1 MKSRSE
7 KYYDE
12 EKPIYKSRTSR
23 NTKLYKEISNSEIND
38 FNIASNAKVIGENDS
53 NYVNVDR
60 LKEIL
65 EKNYHDVPKRREV
78 KLVPDL
84 EEKKVELEETKEY
97 DINAILERARE
108 EKEVDYEKERLKK
121 IRDTQYDILKNLN
134 VEEEPQLEETKAAG
148 DKTKEELLEL
158 INTITENE
166 LQKTKLDPLDI
177 LTDLKGEDS
186 NTMVMGAN
194 NATSLLD
201 EISKSMAEEPNK
213 STKIETENK
222 STSEKKIDDS
232 FYTNSL
238 SFTQS
243 DFDDFNDLKEDVESN
258 KILLRILIII
268 FTIAAIVGIVLFL
281 NSFLDLGLF

>member
-12 EKPIYKSRTSR
+12 NSNYIPTRTNR
-23 NTKLYKEISNSEIND
+23 NSNLYKEINNSDLSN
-38 FNIASNAKVIGENDS
+38 FNIASNAKVIGENES
-53 NYVNVDR
+53 NYVNVEKI
-60 LKEIL
+60 KEIL

-78 KLVPDL
+78 KLSSKKPEIPL
-84 EEKKVELEETKEY
+84 EIEQTKEY
-97 DINAILERARE
+97 DINAILEKARE

-121 IRDTQYDILKNLN
+121 VRDTQYDILKNLN
-134 VEEEPQLEETKAAG
+134 VEEEHTTEIKAA
-148 DKTKEELLEL
+148 DSKTKEELLEL

-186 NTMVMGAN
+186 NTVVMGVKDDTVA
-194 NATSLLD
+194 LLNQ
-201 EISKSMAEEPNK
+201 EISKLDE
-213 STKIETENK
+213 
-222 STSEKKIDDS
+222 EKKIEKDNAIDNS

-258 KILLRILIII
+258 KMVLKIIIIIMTLVIIIGIII
-268 FTIAAIVGIVLFL
+268 FLNKFL
-281 NSFLDLGLF
+281 NLGLF

>member
-12 EKPIYKSRTSR
+12 NSNYIPTRTNR
-23 NTKLYKEISNSEIND
+23 NSNLYKEINNSDLSN
-38 FNIASNAKVIGENDS
+38 FNIASNAKVIGENES
-53 NYVNVDR
+53 NYVNVEKI
-60 LKEIL
+60 KEIL

-78 KLVPDL
+78 KLSSKKPEIPL
-84 EEKKVELEETKEY
+84 EIEQTKEY
-97 DINAILERARE
+97 DINAILEKARE

-121 IRDTQYDILKNLN
+121 VRDTQYDILKNLN
-134 VEEEPQLEETKAAG
+134 VEEEHTTEIKAA
-148 DKTKEELLEL
+148 DSKTKEELLEL

-186 NTMVMGAN
+186 NTVVMGVKDDTVA
-194 NATSLLD
+194 LLNQ
-201 EISKSMAEEPNK
+201 EISKLDE
-213 STKIETENK
+213 
-222 STSEKKIDDS
+222 EKKIEKDNTIDNS

-258 KILLRILIII
+258 KMVLKIIIIIMTLVIIIGIII
-268 FTIAAIVGIVLFL
+268 FLNKFL
-281 NSFLDLGLF
+281 NLGLF

>member
-12 EKPIYKSRTSR
+12 DTKVYQSRTSR
-23 NTKLYKEISNSEIND
+23 NSNLYKEINKSELND

-53 NYVNVDR
+53 NSVNVDK

-65 EKNYHDVPKRREV
+65 EKNYHDIPKRREV
-78 KLVPDL
+78 KLVPEV
-84 EEKKVELEETKEY
+84 EEPSLELEETKEY
-97 DINAILERARE
+97 DINAILEKARE

-121 IRDTQYDILKNLN
+121 LRDTQYDILKNLN
-134 VEEEPQLEETKAAG
+134 VEEEPRETKAAG

-166 LQKTKLDPLDI
+166 IHKTKLDPLDI
-177 LTDLKGEDS
+177 LTDLKGEDT
-186 NTMVMGAN
+186 NTMIMGAN
-194 NATSLLD
+194 DTT
-201 EISKSMAEEPNK
+201 EILKNLVVEKNEE
-213 STKIETENK
+213 KIQEPKKPT
-222 STSEKKIDDS
+222 TSEEKKDKIDNS

-243 DFDDFNDLKEDVESN
+243 DFDDFNDLKEDVESH
-258 KILLRILIII
+258 KLLLHIIIIVITIAIIIGIVILLNS
-268 FTIAAIVGIVLFL
+268 VLH
-281 NSFLDLGLF
+281 LGLF